1 MEYEIVNLEEKK
13 AVGISAV
20 TNNKS
25 PEMPKIIGGLWDEFI
40 KRSTV
45 RLTTKRITNQSVCI
59 ISISQTVTIP
69 FQYVRRWNST
79 NQNYE
84 VITIPS
90 GKYAKFIVKGNVVTA
105 VQEFWQKV
113 WNMNLDVRLCVI
125 LKNTKQVTIWIIW
138 RYICTFLLNN

>member
-25 PEMPKIIGGLWDEFI
+25 PEMPKIIGGLWDEFYKKVYGEI
-40 KRSTV
+40 NDKTNNKSIGMYHKYQLNGDYTV
-45 RLTTKRITNQSVCI
+45 
-59 ISISQTVTIP
+59 SICAEV
-69 FQYVRRWNST
+69 NST

-105 VQEFWQKV
+105 VQEF
-113 WNMNLDVRLCVI
+113 
-125 LKNTKQVTIWIIW
+125 
-138 RYICTFLLNN
+138 

>member
-25 PEMPKIIGGLWDEFI
+25 PEMPKIIGGLWDEFY

-69 FQYVRRWNST
+69 FQYVRR
-79 NQNYE
+79 
-84 VITIPS
+84 
-90 GKYAKFIVKGNVVTA
+90 
-105 VQEFWQKV
+105 
-113 WNMNLDVRLCVI
+113 
-125 LKNTKQVTIWIIW
+125 
-138 RYICTFLLNN
+138 

>member
-25 PEMPKIIGGLWDEFI
+25 PEMPKIIGGLWDEFYKKVYGEI
-40 KRSTV
+40 NDKANN
-45 RLTTKRITNQSVCI
+45 K
-59 ISISQTVTIP
+59 SIGMYHKYQP
-69 FQYVRRWNST
+69 N
-79 NQNYE
+79 E

-90 GKYAKFIVKGNVVTA
+90 RKYAKFIVKGNVVTA

-113 WNMNLDVRLCVI
+113 WNMNLDRSFVCDFEEYQAGDDMDNMEI
-125 LKNTKQVTIWIIW
+125 HMYISLK
-138 RYICTFLLNN
+138 

>member
-25 PEMPKIIGGLWDEFI
+25 PEMPKIIGGLWDEFYKKVYGEI
-40 KRSTV
+40 NDKANNKSIGMYHKYQPNGDYTV
-45 RLTTKRITNQSVCI
+45 
-59 ISISQTVTIP
+59 SICAEV
-69 FQYVRRWNST
+69 NST

-90 GKYAKFIVKGNVVTA
+90 GKYAKFIVKGNAVTA

-113 WNMNLDVRLCVI
+113 WNMNLDRSFVCDFEEYQAGDDMDNMEI
-125 LKNTKQVTIWIIW
+125 HMYISLK
-138 RYICTFLLNN
+138 

>member
-25 PEMPKIIGGLWDEFI
+25 PEMPKIIGGLWDEFYKKVYGEI
-40 KRSTV
+40 NDKTNNKSIGMYHKYQPNGDYTV
-45 RLTTKRITNQSVCI
+45 
-59 ISISQTVTIP
+59 SICAEV
-69 FQYVRRWNST
+69 NST

-113 WNMNLDVRLCVI
+113 WNKTEERRI
-125 LKNTKQVTIWIIW
+125 FSPTIS
-138 RYICTFLLNN
+138 FK

>member
-13 AVGISAV
+13 VVGISAV

-25 PEMPKIIGGLWDEFI
+25 PEMPKIIGGLWDEFYKKVYGEI
-40 KRSTV
+40 NDKTNNKSIGMYHKYQPNGDYTV
-45 RLTTKRITNQSVCI
+45 
-59 ISISQTVTIP
+59 SICAEV
-69 FQYVRRWNST
+69 NST

-105 VQEFWQKV
+105 VQEFWQ
-113 WNMNLDVRLCVI
+113 RFGI
-125 LKNTKQVTIWIIW
+125 
-138 RYICTFLLNN
+138 

>member
-25 PEMPKIIGGLWDEFI
+25 PEMPKIIGGLWDEFYKKVYGEI
-40 KRSTV
+40 NDKANNKSIGMYHKYQPNGDYTV
-45 RLTTKRITNQSVCI
+45 SICAEVNGTNQK
-59 ISISQTVTIP
+59 
-69 FQYVRRWNST
+69 
-79 NQNYE
+79 YE

-113 WNMNLDVRLCVI
+113 WNMNLDRSFVCDFEEYQVGDDMDNMEI
-125 LKNTKQVTIWIIW
+125 HMYISLK
-138 RYICTFLLNN
+138 